1 MVKPRLNTIDQVNEL
16 IAHGAHAIDVDLVK
30 ELLQIIFAQQPS
42 ISGKIDIAAL
52 MQQAYRPHVIAT
64 VAEQEMWAPNLDHVL
79 AQLLEPKFPEHIAA
93 WIP

>member
-30 ELLQIIFAQQPS
+30 ELLQIISAQPQFNFRPITEKS
-42 ISGKIDIAAL
+42 DHPVLLRQYERHYVTMID
-52 MQQAYRPHVIAT
+52 
-64 VAEQEMWAPNLDHVL
+64 D
-79 AQLLEPKFPEHIAA
+79 PKTSTEYIPA

>member
-30 ELLQIIFAQQPS
+30 ELLQIISAQPQFNFRPITEKS
-42 ISGKIDIAAL
+42 DPYVTMID
-52 MQQAYRPHVIAT
+52 
-64 VAEQEMWAPNLDHVL
+64 D
-79 AQLLEPKFPEHIAA
+79 PKTSTEYIPA

>member
-30 ELLQIIFAQQPS
+30 ELLKIISAQPQFNFRQITETFDPPV
-42 ISGKIDIAAL
+42 L
-52 MQQAYRPHVIAT
+52 LRHYELPYVIMT
-64 VAEQEMWAPNLDHVL
+64 YG
-79 AQLLEPKFPEHIAA
+79 PKTSTEYIPA